1 MVKRGKSPDRRDRA
15 TSTAKDLRQAMDNA
29 LLLSLS
35 NQLVARRS
43 MEVVAN
49 NIANMNTTGFKRE
62 SPVFEEHIVRV
73 DAEGP
78 FGRRKEPLS
87 FVRDTLATHDMSNG
101 VLTTTGNQL
110 DVAIEGDGFFTVA
123 TPEGDRYTRNGNF
136 GRDDTGRL
144 VTSSGN
150 PVLDDGGS
158 EIVFAPEETQVTIA
172 RDGTISTEQ
181 GVRGRLGVV
190 AFENPQMLSPIGDSL
205 WTTDEPPLAAGDTT
219 KVVQAMLEQSNVQ
232 PVVEMVRMIDIMR
245 SYQSSTE
252 LLNAGE
258 ELSRRAVQKLGETR
272 A

>member
-1 MVKRGKSPDRRDRA
+1 
-15 TSTAKDLRQAMDNA
+15 MDNA

-35 NQLVARRS
+35 NQMVARRS
-43 MEVVAN
+43 MEVIAN

-73 DAEGP
+73 DTQGA

-87 FVRDTLATHDMSNG
+87 FVRDTLATHDMTNG
-101 VLTTTGNQL
+101 ELKTTGNQL
-110 DVAIEGDGFFTVA
+110 DMAIEGDGFFVVSTA
-123 TPEGDRYTRNGNF
+123 AGDRYTRNGNF
-136 GRDDTGRL
+136 GLDDTGRL

-158 EIVFAPEETQVTIA
+158 EIVFSPEETSISIA

-181 GVRGRLGVV
+181 GLRGRVGVV
-190 AFENPQMLSPIGDSL
+190 AFENPAMLKPIGDSL
-205 WTTDEPPLAAGDTT
+205 WESSEAPLATGDDDRN
-219 KVVQAMLEQSNVQ
+219 KVVQGMLEGSNVQ
-232 PVVEMVRMIDIMR
+232 PVNEMVRMIDIMR
-245 SYQSSTE
+245 SYQASTE

-258 ELSRRAVQKLGETR
+258 DLSRRAVQKLGETR

>member
-1 MVKRGKSPDRRDRA
+1 
-15 TSTAKDLRQAMDNA
+15 MDNA

-43 MEVVAN
+43 MEVIAN

-62 SPVFEEHIVRV
+62 SPVFEEHIVKV
-73 DAEGP
+73 DAEGR
-78 FGRRKEPLS
+78 FGRRKEALS

-110 DVAIEGDGFFTVA
+110 DMAIEGEGFFSVQ
-123 TPEGDRYTRNGNF
+123 TPQGERYTRNGNF

-144 VTSSGN
+144 VTTSGH

-158 EIVFAPEETQVTIA
+158 EIVFAPEETQIAIA

-181 GVRGRLGVV
+181 GVRGRIGIV
-190 AFENPQMLSPIGDSL
+190 AFDNPQTLNPIGDSL
-205 WTTDEPPLAAGDTT
+205 WEATEAPVATEAA

-245 SYQSSTE
+245 SYQASTE

>member
-1 MVKRGKSPDRRDRA
+1 
-15 TSTAKDLRQAMDNA
+15 MDNA

-35 NQLVARRS
+35 NQMVARRS
-43 MEVVAN
+43 MEVIAN

-62 SPVFEEHIVRV
+62 SPVFEAYIVKV
-73 DAEGP
+73 DAEGG
-78 FGRRKEPLS
+78 FGRTKKPLS

-101 VLTTTGNQL
+101 ELKTTGNQL
-110 DVAIEGDGFFTVA
+110 DLAIEGDGFFTISTA
-123 TPEGDRYTRNGNF
+123 DGERYTRNGNF

-181 GVRGRLGVV
+181 GIRGRIGVV
-190 AFENPQMLSPIGDSL
+190 RFENPQTLEPTGDSL
-205 WTTDEPPLAAGDTT
+205 WKATDTPTLAEGN
-219 KVVQAMLEQSNVQ
+219 VVSQGMLEGSNVQ
-232 PVVEMVRMIDIMR
+232 PVAEMVRMIDVMR

-252 LLNAGE
+252 LLSAGDD
-258 ELSRRAVQKLGETR
+258 LSRRAVQKLGETR
-272 A
+272 V